1 MSQKLPKFLN
11 KSYLERILQQN
22 ESDSSI
28 SVENFECKP
37 AVAAGNN
44 YASQLLRTTV
54 KYKKD
59 GKCCD
64 KSLIIKTVVADEEM
78 AKVMVESGIF
88 KKELIMY
95 DRILPKFQ
103 KLLKSIGDTEKL
115 YSPAVFV
122 DYENSTIIF
131 NDLKQEG
138 YELGDRLNGCDVD
151 HIRLLTRKIAKF
163 HACSMILMENGE
175 EDFADFQEQP
185 LKEDTP
191 FENFFFGM
199 FDACVE
205 ELKTWPG
212 YEKYVKKMEKLRET
226 FMIKSREMF
235 VKSKTL
241 PNVLAHG
248 DLWVNNMMF
257 KYNKETRRPEDL
269 VLIDFQVGYIG
280 PPVIDLMYFTLT
292 STHLDIKLNR
302 NWEIIAM
309 YQDNLAQILQKFGFK
324 GKIPTLFEIQCQRIE
339 RQFYEILA
347 LVAISPVILNEQEDH
362 ADLEGLVGDSLESKQ
377 FKEQMFK
384 NSKFI
389 KTLKHFL
396 PIWDKMG
403 LLDPLH

>member
-1 MSQKLPKFLN
+1 MSLKLPKFLN

-22 ESDSSI
+22 EGDSSI

-59 GKCCD
+59 GKCCE
-64 KSLIIKTVVADEEM
+64 KSLIIKTVNANEEIT
-78 AKVMVESGIF
+78 KILTKSGF
-88 KKELIMY
+88 FEKEIIMY

-103 KLLKSIGDTEKL
+103 KLLESIGDMDKI

-122 DYENSTIIF
+122 DHENSTIIF

-138 YELGDRLNGCDVD
+138 YELADRLNGLDED
-151 HIRLLTRKIAKF
+151 HIRLLMRKIAKF

-175 EDFADFQEQP
+175 EDFSDFQEKP
-185 LKEDTP
+185 TSSASAS
-191 FENFFFGM
+191 
-199 FDACVE
+199 FDKAMLGACLE
-205 ELKTWPG
+205 QMKTWQG
-212 YEKYVKKMEKLRET
+212 YEKYVTKMEKLREKFT
-226 FMIKSREMF
+226 MQTRETLKKSNI
-235 VKSKTL
+235 L
-241 PNVLAHG
+241 PNVLNHG

-257 KYNKETRRPEDL
+257 KYNKETRKPEDL